1 MRQITTYLF
10 LVLVVSVSAQQ
21 QTLESYVQI
30 LLQENYGIQ
39 VQRTN
44 LAIAKNENHAGNA
57 GYLPT
62 IGLDAQQNVTI
73 NSARQ
78 EFLSGQINEANNAR
92 NQGFDAG
99 IALNWTFF
107 DGFKMFIT
115 DKKLDLM
122 EDRARFEL
130 LAEIELKV
138 YQASMA
144 YYSLLS
150 LQEQQKL
157 REASIEL
164 SQQRLQHI
172 ELKKSAGA
180 ANRLEL
186 LQVQLDVNADSA
198 ALLQNLR
205 DIQHLKAEL
214 NAMINR
220 PTDAVFETNEPL
232 PDWIDV
238 INWDELIQLA
248 QKQNTAVLL
257 AKANTAIIHKE
268 REELKSRY
276 YPQLGLY
283 ANYNFGSS
291 QNQVGFLLSNRVYGP
306 GFGVYARWDILDN
319 LSRYKGLKTAQLRE
333 DQAEL
338 FEKEQAQFISLEL
351 RKAFENY
358 QFARTNYE
366 FELRTKVDA
375 DEVFNISSEA
385 YQFGSLTALELREIQ
400 FAVQQAENRLILA
413 KMELIAARLSL
424 SLVTGNFGLVVDVE

>member
-1 MRQITTYLF
+1 MRRITTTLF
-10 LVLVVSVSAQQ
+10 LMLVISVSAQQ
-21 QTLESYVQI
+21 TLEGYIQT
-30 LLQENYGIQ
+30 LLQENYGIL

-62 IGLDAQQNVTI
+62 IGVDAQQNVTI

-78 EFLSGQINEANNAR
+78 EFLNGFVNEANNAR

-99 IALNWTFF
+99 VALNWTFF

-150 LQEQQKL
+150 LQEQRKL

-164 SQQRLQHI
+164 SVERLKQI
-172 ELKKSAGA
+172 QAKKQAGA

-205 DIQHLKAEL
+205 DIKHLQAEL
-214 NAMINR
+214 NTMINR
-220 PTDAVFETNEPL
+220 PTDAGFETSEAL
-232 PDWIDV
+232 PEWMEEIV
-238 INWDELIQLA
+238 WENTLQLA
-248 QKQNTAVLL
+248 QKQNTAILL

-291 QNQVGFLLSNRVYGP
+291 RNQVGFLLTNRVYGP

-319 LSRYKGLKTAQLRE
+319 LSRYKGLKTLQLRE
-333 DQAEL
+333 DQAEYL
-338 FEKEQAQFISLEL
+338 AKEQTQFISLEL
-351 RKAFENY
+351 RKAYESYQYALSNYKFER
-358 QFARTNYE
+358 RTQI
-366 FELRTKVDA
+366 DA
-375 DEVFNISSEA
+375 QEVFDISKEA
-385 YQFGSLTALELREIQ
+385 YNLGSMTALELREIQ

-413 KMELIAARLSL
+413 KMELISARLGL
-424 SLVTGNFGLVVDVE
+424 SLVTGNFGLAVNVY